1 MLRVEVRDENWV
13 AGGGGG
19 ELMLEAGKKLEVTNG
34 SRKELE

>member
-1 MLRVEVRDENWV
+1 MKTGLQV
-13 AGGGGG
+13 GGG

>member
-13 AGGGGG
+13 AGGGG